1 MAAALRDFVRHFT
14 FHLFAGP
21 FSIGFY
27 LALAIYAGVIAAL
40 LFKWP
45 VIYPVVVACLAVVI
59 VNPRRRILNA
69 RKRRDRYYRS

>member
-1 MAAALRDFVRHFT
+1 MAAVLRDFVRIFA

-27 LALAIYAGVIAAL
+27 LALAIHAGVIVAL

-45 VIYPVVVACLAVVI
+45 AIYPVVIACLAVVI

-69 RKRRDRYYRS
+69 KKRRDRYYRS

>member
-1 MAAALRDFVRHFT
+1 MAAALRDFVCNFT

-21 FSIGFY
+21 LSIGFY

-45 VIYPVVVACLAVVI
+45 AIYPVAVACLAVVI
-59 VNPRRRILNA
+59 INPRRRILNA
-69 RKRRDRYYRS
+69 RKRRDTDYRS